1 MVEHDLW
8 AFAWRVGTEHFV
20 NLGKFINNGVQV
32 KFKIKCIKTQD

>member
-8 AFAWRVGTEHFV
+8 TFAWRVGAEYFV